1 MNLKVMVVD
10 DHRIVREGLVTLLE
24 RLPGIK
30 VVAQAET
37 GTEAVKLAREL
48 APDVIIMDISL
59 PDLNGVEATRRIL
72 ARPCR
77 TKVIALSMHADRR
90 FVIESLKA
98 GASAYLLKDAAFD
111 ELSRAID
118 AVVNGG
124 TYLSSK
130 ISDLLIKEYN
140 RKKDG
145 SDPTAYSLLTSRER
159 QVLQLLAEGNS
170 TKQIA
175 GSLGVSIKTI
185 ETFRQQIMNKLNLH
199 SVAELT
205 KYAIRE
211 GITTL

>member
-10 DHRIVREGLVTLLE
+10 DHQIVRQGLVTLLE
-24 RLPGIK
+24 RQPGLT

-37 GTEAVKLAREL
+37 GLQAIKLAREL
-48 APDVIIMDISL
+48 SPDVIIMDISL
-59 PDLNGVEATRRIL
+59 PDLNGVDATRRIL
-72 ARPCR
+72 AQRAR
-77 TKVIALSMHADRR
+77 IKVIALSMHSDRR

-111 ELSRAID
+111 ELYQAIQ
-118 AVVNGG
+118 AVTRGG

-130 ISDLLIKEYN
+130 ISDMLIKEYT
-140 RKKDG
+140 RKKDRTD
-145 SDPTAYSLLTSRER
+145 SSAYSLLTARER
-159 QVLQLLAEGNS
+159 QVLQLLAEGKA

-175 GSLGVSIKTI
+175 ASLGVSVKTV
-185 ETFRQQIMNKLNLH
+185 ETFRQQIMTKLDLY

-205 KYAIRE
+205 KFAIRE

>member
-24 RLPGIK
+24 RQPGLK

-59 PDLNGVEATRRIL
+59 PGLNGVEATRRIL

-140 RKKDG
+140 RKKGG
-145 SDPTAYSLLTSRER
+145 SDATAYSLLTSRER
-159 QVLQLLAEGNS
+159 QVLQLLAEGKA

-175 GSLGVSIKTI
+175 GSLGVSVKTI

>member
-1 MNLKVMVVD
+1 MNLRVLVVD

-24 RLPGIK
+24 RQPGLK

-37 GTEAVKLAREL
+37 GMEAVKLAREL
-48 APDVIIMDISL
+48 TPDIVIMDISL

-72 ARPCR
+72 ARPTR
-77 TKVIALSMHADRR
+77 TKVIALSMHSDRR

-111 ELSRAID
+111 ELSQAIG
-118 AVVNGG
+118 AVVKGG
-124 TYLSSK
+124 TYLSSR
-130 ISDLLIKEYN
+130 ISDLLIREYS
-140 RKKDG
+140 RKKRSG
-145 SDPTAYSLLTSRER
+145 ESTAYSLLTGRER
-159 QVLQLLAEGNS
+159 QVLQLLAEGKA

-175 GSLGVSIKTI
+175 GSLGVSVKTI
-185 ETFRQQIMNKLNLH
+185 ETFRQQIMSKLDLH

>member
-1 MNLKVMVVD
+1 MTLRVLVVD

-24 RLPGIK
+24 RQPGLQ

-37 GTEAVKLAREL
+37 GAQAVKLAREL
-48 APDVIIMDISL
+48 APDVVIMDISL
-59 PDLNGVEATRRIL
+59 PDLNGVEATRQIL
-72 ARPCR
+72 ARPTR
-77 TKVIALSMHADRR
+77 TKVIALSMHTDRR

-111 ELSRAID
+111 ELSQAIA
-118 AVVNGG
+118 AVVKGG

-130 ISDLLIKEYN
+130 ISDLLIREYS
-140 RKKDG
+140 RKKRSG
-145 SDPTAYSLLTSRER
+145 ESTAYSLLTGRER
-159 QVLQLLAEGNS
+159 QVLQLLAEGKA

-175 GSLGVSIKTI
+175 GSLGVSVKTI
-185 ETFRQQIMNKLNLH
+185 ETFRQQIMNKLDLH

>member
-1 MNLKVMVVD
+1 MNLRVIVVD

-24 RLPGIK
+24 RQPGLK

-48 APDVIIMDISL
+48 APDIVIMDISL

-72 ARPCR
+72 SRRTR
-77 TKVIALSMHADRR
+77 TKVIALSMHTDRR

-111 ELSRAID
+111 ELNQAIG
-118 AVVNGG
+118 AVVKGG

-130 ISDLLIKEYN
+130 ISDLLIKEYS

-145 SDPTAYSLLTSRER
+145 IDTTAYSLLTGRER
-159 QVLQLLAEGNS
+159 QVLQLLSEGKA

-175 GSLGVSIKTI
+175 ASLGVSVKTI
-185 ETFRQQIMNKLNLH
+185 ETFRQQIMSKLNLH

>member
-1 MNLKVMVVD
+1 MNLRVIVVD

-24 RLPGIK
+24 KQPGLK

-37 GTEAVKLAREL
+37 GTEAVNLARQL
-48 APDVIIMDISL
+48 APDVVIMDISL

-72 ARPCR
+72 SQPTR

-111 ELSRAID
+111 ELNQAIG
-118 AVVNGG
+118 AVVKGG

-130 ISDLLIKEYN
+130 ISDLLIKEYS
-140 RKKDG
+140 RKKEVGDT
-145 SDPTAYSLLTSRER
+145 TAYSLLTGRER
-159 QVLQLLAEGNS
+159 QVLQLLAEGKA

-175 GSLGVSIKTI
+175 GSLGVSVKTI